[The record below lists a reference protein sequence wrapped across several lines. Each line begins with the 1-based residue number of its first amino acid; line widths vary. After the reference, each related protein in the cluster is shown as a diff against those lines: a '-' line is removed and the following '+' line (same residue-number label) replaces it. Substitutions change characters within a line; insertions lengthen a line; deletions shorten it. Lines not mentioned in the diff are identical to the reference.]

1 MNVSAAAKQP
11 TAPAVLMTAAP
22 EPGTV
27 GAMPV
32 SAFVGDEVVG
42 VDAGATLFEAADLLV
57 AEDIGVLA
65 VRENGRVMGVVSER
79 DLIHAL
85 TQRRPPDTTR
95 AIDVASTILAFC
107 DCEATVAEVAI
118 EMAERYVRHVLVE
131 DDGRVVGIVSARD
144 LLGAYA
150 AAEVEFD
157 WIEDLRPWNDHGFRG
172 SLSRWRTAGT
182 DRDTEARRWPSHGAV
197 RDGR

>member
-1 MNVSAAAKQP
+1 MNVSEASRQA
-11 TAPAVLMTAAP
+11 TAPALVMTAAP

-32 SAFVGDEVVG
+32 TAFAADEVVG
-42 VDAGATLFEAADLLV
+42 VDGDATLFEVADLLV

-65 VRENGRVMGVVSER
+65 VRENACVMGVVSER

-85 TQRRPPDTTR
+85 AERRPPDTTR
-95 AIDVASTILAFC
+95 AIDIASTILAFC
-107 DCEATVAEVAI
+107 DCDATVAEVAI

-131 DDGRVVGIVSARD
+131 DKGRVVGIVSARD

-150 AAEVEFD
+150 AAEVDFD
-157 WIEDLRPWNDHGFRG
+157 
-172 SLSRWRTAGT
+172 
-182 DRDTEARRWPSHGAV
+182 
-197 RDGR
+197 